1 MTTSSHP
8 QDASLLKPS
17 PVASRTS
24 SMSHGKTNSLVGFD
38 PLLPVEDCNGSG
50 VWSGKEDYKE
60 DPPIHPL
67 LVPVPVQSKPTSTT
81 KTTSPPRG
89 TGSKLARPNNLMA
102 KAKSTGSVLTNH
114 HRRKS
119 PTSIGNAPPIQQQQ
133 QQQQQQQHKKTDSM
147 EQLREIAAALSLE
160 KPLVTTPQEDQLI
173 TSWSQSS
180 AGQQQQKKKILH
192 HRRQTSGGNGGDGK
206 HRKAR
211 SMGGDIINLMMNNLE
226 EGIVRAPK
234 KQTSSSIPN
243 SPFSTKKKITTT
255 SPLPSSST
263 TPDNTNRHRKQP
275 SLRSIKKKDKGSG
288 SNSPEQTL
296 AVPTLTPLHGFLT
309 PSDNLAMRSSEQ
321 EPSSHQIE
329 LPSCDDVLMHGRLCS
344 IMNLYRQVDQNFDF
358 ANLVG
363 TTRMSLQGFVCSN
376 TDGND
381 VGDDDDSFAPSSP
394 TSLLNDRLIQ
404 QHTPILQSLL
414 ECSSNDDVIVE
425 GFFTNDKSR
434 DAHSRIEVAVFNC
447 QAKRQF
453 IVVYRGTS
461 DQQTKPIRTK
471 EIRKDGRG
479 GASGVVLHPD
489 QPVQVF
495 PSFRE
500 SYFCPHLETRV
511 FSLLDTLS
519 ERYPFCDVVM
529 TGHSFGGALA
539 TIAGLRYASSRE
551 MMRVSC
557 HIFGSPKVGGK
568 AWRQTVNSTP
578 NLKVIRIE
586 HGNDPYVNLPSENG
600 MSANPAK
607 IVVNAGGGKDASGG
621 YLHVGHTVVVTS
633 PDNKSNSSGT
643 AIAYRFEKNKP
654 TPKNFLGISLVPKTK
669 DKKVASQH
677 GMETYVRAMEQFA
690 RLGFSWVKNYHGED
704 GKGVT
709 GSGNEKRQMV

>member
-1 MTTSSHP
+1 MTTTTTSS
-8 QDASLLKPS
+8 S
-17 PVASRTS
+17 
-24 SMSHGKTNSLVGFD
+24 
-38 PLLPVEDCNGSG
+38 
-50 VWSGKEDYKE
+50 
-60 DPPIHPL
+60 
-67 LVPVPVQSKPTSTT
+67 
-81 KTTSPPRG
+81 
-89 TGSKLARPNNLMA
+89 
-102 KAKSTGSVLTNH
+102 
-114 HRRKS
+114 
-119 PTSIGNAPPIQQQQ
+119 
-133 QQQQQQQHKKTDSM
+133 
-147 EQLREIAAALSLE
+147 
-160 KPLVTTPQEDQLI
+160 
-173 TSWSQSS
+173 
-180 AGQQQQKKKILH
+180 
-192 HRRQTSGGNGGDGK
+192 
-206 HRKAR
+206 
-211 SMGGDIINLMMNNLE
+211 
-226 EGIVRAPK
+226 
-234 KQTSSSIPN
+234 
-243 SPFSTKKKITTT
+243 
-255 SPLPSSST
+255 SPLPSSSSAAAALT
-263 TPDNTNRHRKQP
+263 TPPETRTTRPRKQS
-275 SLRSIKKKDKGSG
+275 SLRNIKKNKDKNNSSSSG

-329 LPSCDDVLMHGRLCS
+329 LPSCEDILMHGRLCS
-344 IMNLYRQVDQNFDF
+344 ILHQYRQVDQNFDF
-358 ANLVG
+358 SNLVG
-363 TTRMSLQGFVCSN
+363 TTRMSLQGFVCSH
-376 TDGND
+376 TDGAVQD
-381 VGDDDDSFAPSSP
+381 DDDDDSFAPSSP
-394 TSLLNDRLIQ
+394 TSLLRDCLIQ

-425 GFFTNDKSR
+425 GFFTNGKGL
-434 DAHSRIEVAVFNC
+434 DAHSRMEVTVFNC

-500 SYFCPHLETRV
+500 SYFSTSTTTTTEQLETQV
-511 FSLLDTLS
+511 FALLDTLS

-568 AWRQTVNSTP
+568 AWRHTVNSTP

-586 HGNDPYVNLPSENG
+586 HGNDPYVNLPSEHG
-600 MSANPAK
+600 SAHPAAK
-607 IVVNAGGGKDASGG
+607 IVANAAGGGGG
-621 YLHVGHTVVVTS
+621 NHQGSYMHVGHTVVVTS
-633 PDNKSNSSGT
+633 PDHPPKSNNAGGT

-654 TPKNFLGISLVPKTK
+654 TPKNFLGLSLVPKTK

-677 GMETYVRAMEQFA
+677 GIETYVRAMEQFA

-709 GSGNEKRQMV
+709 GSGNEKRQVV